1 MPTCTECDLSFSRP
15 WNYKRHIALKHTL
28 YTVKDDPWQ
37 LAILETL
44 KRLEEPSK
52 GPFMTDF
59 FTDLQQILKRW
70 TVAIDAFVDLSKTIE
85 TIQ

>member
-1 MPTCTECDLSFSRP
+1 MSFSRP
-15 WNYKRHIALKHTL
+15 WNYKRHIALKHTDSL
-28 YTVKDDPWQ
+28 VNTVKDDLWQ

-44 KRLEEPSK
+44 KRLEEPSR

-70 TVAIDAFVDLSKTIE
+70 TLAIDAFVDLSKTIE

>member
-1 MPTCTECDLSFSRP
+1 MSFSRP
-15 WNYKRHIALKHTL
+15 WNYKRHIALKHTDAL
-28 YTVKDDPWQ
+28 VNTVKDDPWQ

-44 KRLEEPSK
+44 KRLEEPSR

-70 TVAIDAFVDLSKTIE
+70 TLAIDAFVDLSKTIE